1 MTQTSSSP
9 PPYKTSPAIPMGHT
23 MPLNTTAATSN
34 SDAGASADD
43 IALDKD
49 ILRSQIRPHRLTARS
64 HRGEHGQQRM
74 TNLFTRHILEAI
86 AQRLH
91 SPGTIA
97 AYLPTK
103 SEPPIIEALTR
114 LHKDGHRILVPV
126 VRPGRKLAWVHW
138 DPAVEHPL
146 SPMGIPEP
154 EGEEQDEQAF
164 VNADVRLIPALA
176 FDAGGHRLG
185 QGGGYYDRIIPLL
198 SDQQLTGRSIGI
210 VFSDEIYEAIPYDQW
225 DAILPVILTE
235 RGIFLAHQQG

>member
-1 MTQTSSSP
+1 M
-9 PPYKTSPAIPMGHT
+9 H
-23 MPLNTTAATSN
+23 LNTAPAASN
-34 SDAGASADD
+34 SDAGASPDD
-43 IALDKD
+43 ISLDKD
-49 ILRSQIRPHRLTARS
+49 ILRSQIRPRRLTARS
-64 HRGEHGQQRM
+64 HRGERGQQQM
-74 TNLFTRHILEAI
+74 QELFTAHILEAV

-154 EGEEQDEQAF
+154 EGEEQDERAF
-164 VNADVRLIPALA
+164 VDADLRLIPALA

-185 QGGGYYDRIIPLL
+185 QGGSYYDRIIPLL
-198 SDQQLTGRSIGI
+198 SDQQLEEQSIGI

-235 RGIFLAHQQG
+235 QGIYRTR

>member
-1 MTQTSSSP
+1 M
-9 PPYKTSPAIPMGHT
+9 H
-23 MPLNTTAATSN
+23 LNTASATSN
-34 SDAGASADD
+34 SDAGASASADD
-43 IALDKD
+43 ISLDKD
-49 ILRSQIRPHRLTARS
+49 ILRSQIRPRRLTARS
-64 HRGEHGQQRM
+64 HRGEHGQQQM
-74 TNLFTRHILEAI
+74 QELFTAHILEAV

-103 SEPPIIEALTR
+103 SEPPIVQALNA
-114 LHKDGHRILVPV
+114 LHQQGHRILVPV

-154 EGEEQDEQAF
+154 EGEQHDERAF
-164 VNADVRLIPALA
+164 IDADVRLIPALA

-198 SDQQLTGRSIGI
+198 SAQQLEEQSIGV
-210 VFSDEIYEAIPYDQW
+210 VFADEIYEAIPYDQW
-225 DAILPVILTE
+225 DAILPIILTE
-235 RGIFLAHQQG
+235 QGIFHAHQQS

>member
-1 MTQTSSSP
+1 M
-9 PPYKTSPAIPMGHT
+9 H
-23 MPLNTTAATSN
+23 LNTAPAASN
-34 SDAGASADD
+34 SDAGASPDD
-43 IALDKD
+43 ISLDKD
-49 ILRSQIRPHRLTARS
+49 ILRSQIRPRRLTARS
-64 HRGEHGQQRM
+64 HRGERGQQQM
-74 TNLFTRHILEAI
+74 QELFTAHILEAV

-138 DPAVEHPL
+138 DPTIEHPL

-154 EGEEQDEQAF
+154 EGEEQDERAF
-164 VNADVRLIPALA
+164 VDANLRLIPALA

-198 SDQQLTGRSIGI
+198 SAQQLEEQSIGI
-210 VFSDEIYEAIPYDQW
+210 VFSDEIYETIPYDQW
-225 DAILPVILTE
+225 DAILPILLTE
-235 RGIFLAHQQG
+235 QGIYHTR

>member
-1 MTQTSSSP
+1 
-9 PPYKTSPAIPMGHT
+9 MGHT
-23 MPLNTTAATSN
+23 MHLNTAAAASN
-34 SDAGASADD
+34 SDADASAED
-43 IALDKD
+43 ISLDKD
-49 ILRSQIRPHRLTARS
+49 ILRSQIRPRRLTARS
-64 HRGEHGQQRM
+64 HRGEHGQQQVEE
-74 TNLFTRHILEAI
+74 LFTAHILEAV
-86 AQRLH
+86 AQRVH
-91 SPGTIA
+91 SPGIIA

-103 SEPPIIEALTR
+103 SEPPIVEALTR

-154 EGEEQDEQAF
+154 EGEEQDERAF
-164 VNADVRLIPALA
+164 VDADLRLIPALA

-198 SDQQLTGRSIGI
+198 SAQQLEEQSIGI
-210 VFSDEIYEAIPYDQW
+210 VFSDEIYEAVPYDQW

-235 RGIFLAHQQG
+235 QGIYRTR

>member
-1 MTQTSSSP
+1 
-9 PPYKTSPAIPMGHT
+9 MGHT
-23 MPLNTTAATSN
+23 MHLNTTPATSN

-43 IALDKD
+43 ISLDKD
-49 ILRSQIRPHRLTARS
+49 ILRSQIRPRRLIARS
-64 HRGEHGQQRM
+64 HRGEHGQQQM
-74 TNLFTRHILEAI
+74 QELFTAHILEAV
-86 AQRLH
+86 AQRVH

-103 SEPPIIEALTR
+103 SEPPIVQALNA
-114 LHKDGHRILVPV
+114 LHEQGHRILVPV

-138 DPAVEHPL
+138 DPTVEHPL

-154 EGEEQDEQAF
+154 EGEEQDTQAF
-164 VNADVRLIPALA
+164 IDADLRLIPALA

-198 SDQQLTGRSIGI
+198 SAQQLEEQSIGI

>member
-1 MTQTSSSP
+1 
-9 PPYKTSPAIPMGHT
+9 MGHT
-23 MPLNTTAATSN
+23 MHLNTTPATSN

-43 IALDKD
+43 ISLDKD
-49 ILRSQIRPHRLTARS
+49 ILRSQIRPRRLIARS
-64 HRGEHGQQRM
+64 HRGEHGQQQM
-74 TNLFTRHILEAI
+74 QELFTAHILEAV
-86 AQRLH
+86 AQRVH

-103 SEPPIIEALTR
+103 SE
-114 LHKDGHRILVPV
+114 GHRILVPV

-138 DPAVEHPL
+138 DPTVEHPL

-154 EGEEQDEQAF
+154 EGEEQDTQAF
-164 VNADVRLIPALA
+164 IDADLRLIPALA

>member
-1 MTQTSSSP
+1 M
-9 PPYKTSPAIPMGHT
+9 H
-23 MPLNTTAATSN
+23 LNTTPATSN

-43 IALDKD
+43 ISLDKD
-49 ILRSQIRPHRLTARS
+49 ILRSQIRPRRLTARS
-64 HRGEHGQQRM
+64 HRGEHGQQHL
-74 TNLFTRHILEAI
+74 TDLFTHHILEAV
-86 AQRLH
+86 AQRVH

-103 SEPPIIEALTR
+103 SEPPIVQALNA
-114 LHKDGHRILVPV
+114 LHEQGHRILVPV

-138 DPAVEHPL
+138 DPTVEHPL

-154 EGEEQDEQAF
+154 EGEEQDTQAF
-164 VNADVRLIPALA
+164 IDADLRLIPALA

-210 VFSDEIYEAIPYDQW
+210 VFSDEIYEAIPYDRW